1 MGSRSY
7 GKEAWRKGNSPKL
20 ALFER
25 RCVGREENIFPTV
38 AGICG
43 ELLAN
48 CVFFVSNSLE
58 PLLKAVNF
66 LFGGKGND
74 KKNSRLCLGAYAGAE
89 PGRLRKAAGAR
100 SARLRFGGRGQQRAA
115 ARGHG
120 VRLCA
125 L

>member
-25 RCVGREENIFPTV
+25 RHVGREENIFPTV

-58 PLLKAVNF
+58 PLLKAVTVSYTH
-66 LFGGKGND
+66 LT
-74 KKNSRLCLGAYAGAE
+74 LPTIL
-89 PGRLRKAAGAR
+89 L
-100 SARLRFGGRGQQRAA
+100 
-115 ARGHG
+115 
-120 VRLCA
+120 V
-125 L
+125 